1 VLLVE
6 ITHEAPRIAAYDETT
21 STEALQD
28 NFDALDEARD
38 VALARAMQ
46 YQQSLGNYHSSQVR
60 PRSFVVGDL
69 VLRLKQDGH
78 GKLESPWVGHYIVTE
93 VIPGGAYR
101 LQDKKT
107 GKDESNPWN
116 AEQLWRFYA

>member
-1 VLLVE
+1 MLPVE
-6 ITHEAPRIAAYDETT
+6 ITHEASWIVSYDEAT
-21 STEALQD
+21 STEALQND
-28 NFDALDEARD
+28 VNVLDKARD
-38 VALARAMQ
+38 VALARATQ
-46 YQQSLGNYHSSQVR
+46 YQQNLRNYHSSRVR
-60 PRSFVVGDL
+60 PRSSMVGDL

-78 GKLESPWVGHYIVTE
+78 RKLESPWVGPYIVTE

-116 AEQLWRFYA
+116 AEQLRRFYA